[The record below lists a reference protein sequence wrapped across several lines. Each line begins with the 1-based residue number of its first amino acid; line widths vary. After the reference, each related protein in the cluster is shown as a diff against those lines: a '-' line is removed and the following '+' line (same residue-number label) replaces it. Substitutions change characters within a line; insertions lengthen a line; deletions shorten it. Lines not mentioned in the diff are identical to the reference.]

1 MPGPYGLKYPKVDL
15 EVMKHEVIPEA
26 ADYCARQRAEK
37 LWSAKEYR
45 MCLSREIK
53 RLIRERHGL

>member
-1 MPGPYGLKYPKVDL
+1 MSEYGLKYPKVDPDA
-15 EVMKHEVIPEA
+15 MKHQIIPEA

-45 MCLSREIK
+45 QCLSREIK
-53 RLIRERHGL
+53 RLIREQHGL